1 MKRIHGVSLGLVAAA
16 VSAGLV
22 YAALWQARVAEPSA
36 VTVHGLTA
44 RRLWATTTMALAIVS
59 AVLAC
64 WGWLRPTSRFGTA
77 RGRRAT
83 MVLGSIAV
91 LSGGLVLAVANAGPG
106 SGNGVVGGAA
116 ALVLG
121 AFAVGLAGLAVR
133 RANIA
138 GTARVRSPGV
148 MSRS

>member
-1 MKRIHGVSLGLVAAA
+1 
-16 VSAGLV
+16 
-22 YAALWQARVAEPSA
+22 
-36 VTVHGLTA
+36 
-44 RRLWATTTMALAIVS
+44 
-59 AVLAC
+59 
-64 WGWLRPTSRFGTA
+64 
-77 RGRRAT
+77 